1 MCNVGEIQILPTER
15 PLCTNTEGRE
25 NTTIENAISLKHAGT
40 SQYTTKSQQHFIHF
54 I

>member
-1 MCNVGEIQILPTER
+1 MLGKYGILPTER

-25 NTTIENAISLKHAGT
+25 NTIIENAISLNHAGT